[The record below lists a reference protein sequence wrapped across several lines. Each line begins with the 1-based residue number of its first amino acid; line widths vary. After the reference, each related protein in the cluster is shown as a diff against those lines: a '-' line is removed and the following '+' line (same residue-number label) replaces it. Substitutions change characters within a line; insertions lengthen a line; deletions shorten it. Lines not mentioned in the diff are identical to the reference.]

1 MAQKLKANLLKSDAS
16 SAGFTMSQNGSF
28 NVERVQKEFNPA
40 TRDNRRR
47 GGNQRRPR
55 KENNPEIK
63 FEPAE
68 YDNETR
74 HLPGI
79 REGEGGEVPRIREDQ
94 GGKSNAKPYVSAR
107 CAIDPTDP
115 LSLMLLMTA
124 SLASQVVVAI
134 FILLPTIL
142 IALFLVWQLKGWTKE
157 PEVVPGEEPVS
168 PFQFYAPNNTN
179 IAPAYRELH
188 GNDVVVEYTIIFS
201 IFICQMVPRAFSLI
215 GSAKKFFAILSF
227 LRMARS
233 HRVRLLFNGF
243 IAILCDKFVL
253 PLSVWSL
260 SFVIAFYTGTS
271 LMGLLFRIL
280 WFEFLLNISVP
291 LIGEYVKFMYPSKT
305 MRLDILSVQFEPSF
319 WQQSKTTESEVKKAF
334 RETTEATSATLVLVT
349 LRNAANGLGISGDGG
364 TKGEWKVTVLT
375 ATKQSD
381 EETLVKKED

>member
-1 MAQKLKANLLKSDAS
+1 MAQKMKADLLKSDAS

-28 NVERVQKEFNPA
+28 NVERYQKEMKEIKPVSP
-40 TRDNRRR
+40 DNRRR
-47 GGNQRRPR
+47 EGIQRRPR
-55 KENNPEIK
+55 KENPEIK
-63 FEPAE
+63 FEPPNS
-68 YDNETR
+68 DNETR
-74 HLPGI
+74 QLPRI
-79 REGEGGEVPRIREDQ
+79 REGE

-124 SLASQVVVAI
+124 SLGSQIVVAL

-142 IALFLVWQLKGWTKE
+142 IGLFLVWQLKGWTKE
-157 PEVVPGEEPVS
+157 PEVGPGEEEPVS
-168 PFQFYAPNNTN
+168 PFQFYTPNNTN
-179 IAPAYRELH
+179 IVSEAYFNLH
-188 GNDVVVEYTIIFS
+188 GNDVAVEYTIIFS

-227 LRMARS
+227 LKMARS
-233 HRVRLLFNGF
+233 HRIRLLFNGF
-243 IAILCDKFVL
+243 IAILCDKFIL

-271 LMGLLFRIL
+271 LMGVLFRIL
-280 WFEFLLNISVP
+280 WFEFLLNLSVP

-349 LRNAANGLGISGDGG
+349 LRNAANGLGISSDGG
-364 TKGEWKVTVLT
+364 TKGAWKVTVLT